1 MYAIWCI
8 LERYAMNFIA
18 YNINVEVMYD
28 TINYVRIKIVIQT
41 NEEIQNVLGD
51 SKLSKDYTRIVNF
64 IVEQISDE
72 FNKGIKENRAEYNI
86 YFSDVNE

>member
-8 LERYAMNFIA
+8 LERYAMNFIT